1 MELKRIDHIG
11 VIVDDLAQAAGLL
24 RSLGLSDGP
33 TLERED
39 LSAAFFPCGDVSIE
53 VIEILD
59 PEQRRQRLGEGQQAR
74 IEHIAIEVDDL
85 DATLA
90 ALEALGIRAD
100 APPREALGSL
110 TFWTTAETS
119 DGVRYQ
125 FLEKQ
130 SHPRPPA

>member
-1 MELKRIDHIG
+1 MKLKRIDHIG
-11 VIVDDLAQAAGLL
+11 VIVDDLGEAAALL

-39 LSAAFFPCGDVSIE
+39 LNAAFFPCGDASIE

-59 PEQRRQRLGEGQQAR
+59 PEQRRQRLGEGQRAR

-85 DATLA
+85 DSTLE
-90 ALEALGIRAD
+90 ALEALGIHPD
-100 APPREALGSL
+100 APPREVLGGV
-110 TFWTTAETS
+110 TFWTAAETS

-125 FLEKQ
+125 FVQK
-130 SHPRPPA
+130 RKGAD

>member
-1 MELKRIDHIG
+1 MELRRIDHIG
-11 VIVDDLAQAAGLL
+11 VIVDDLAEATGLL
-24 RSLGLSDGP
+24 RSLGLADGP

-53 VIEILD
+53 VVEVTD
-59 PEQRRQRLGEGQQAR
+59 PAQRRKRLGEGRQAR

-90 ALEALGIRAD
+90 ALEALGIQAD
-100 APPREALGSL
+100 APPREVLDSV
-110 TFWTTAETS
+110 TFWTDAETS

-125 FLEKQ
+125 FLEKR
-130 SHPRPPA
+130 SRP

>member
-11 VIVDDLAQAAGLL
+11 VIVDDLGEAVALL
-24 RSLGLSDGP
+24 RSLGLPEGP

-53 VIEILD
+53 VIQILD
-59 PEQRRQRLGEGQQAR
+59 PEQRRRRLGDGQQAR

-85 DATLA
+85 DATLEGLA
-90 ALEALGIRAD
+90 VLGIRPD
-100 APPREALGSL
+100 AQPREVLGSL
-110 TFWTTAETS
+110 TFWTAAETS

-125 FLEKQ
+125 FVQK
-130 SHPRPPA
+130 RAGAG

>member
-1 MELKRIDHIG
+1 MELRRIDHIG
-11 VIVDDLAQAAGLL
+11 VIVDDLAEAVGLL
-24 RSLGLSDGP
+24 RSLGLADGP
-33 TLERED
+33 TLERDD
-39 LSAAFFPCGDVSIE
+39 LNAAFFPCGDVSIE

-59 PEQRRQRLGEGQQAR
+59 PDQRRRRLGEGARAR

-90 ALEALGIRAD
+90 ALAALGIEAD
-100 APPREALGSL
+100 APPREVLGSV
-110 TFWTTAETS
+110 TFWTDAETS

-130 SHPRPPA
+130 AGSG